1 LPNASGDAFATR
13 TASDN
18 TPSNRPMTERIPYAR
33 KEFKGNFSIHQE
45 WRIFDG
51 PQGCTPLA
59 IDGFGLRMDRLPPPL
74 PVSVPPPDPTVA
86 AESLRAAGARRS
98 IEGIQGLAGKSRS
111 QTRATLHV
119 RERSRIG
126 RGLQG
131 NQGMG
136 ECVQRER
143 QAEGA
148 TVRHAGHSQGMV
160 AMGFSKGRIFAE
172 RWFNGRAFVGPTNA
186 EELNGAIY
194 PEDMI
199 DNKTIKTSWLL
210 GFKDMEE
217 KYDDLEKILIY
228 SPAARKIAKKCL
240 AGFIL
245 NNPRFNGT
253 LLTKQ
258 YCNGNIQKLHHQFQF
273 QRNMITDL
281 DTLKNL
287 APTDL
292 TASLGSFS
300 FLAAIASADIATKV
314 YNRYISPSN
323 TLHCTQSTATI
334 THIWIYAKDS
344 YSFQDDD
351 NTSQYLG
358 HWNKSGLIVL
368 PAAAATAKI
377 GNLLKNYTK
386 LGRKLSFEAGD
397 ADIVSIRPTLEIRRL
412 METEIY
418 TSIRNKNYIDWR
430 KKHNR
435 GGDFVIYSDL
445 KKIEL
450 DEPISIS
457 LDEIC
462 I

>member
-1 LPNASGDAFATR
+1 
-13 TASDN
+13 
-18 TPSNRPMTERIPYAR
+18 MTERIPYAR

-74 PVSVPPPDPTVA
+74 PVSVPPPDPTMAPPSHSEHPAHVEASKGFKGWLEKA
-86 AESLRAAGARRS
+86 AARPAPPS
-98 IEGIQGLAGKSRS
+98 TPEKGPVLVEAFKEIKEWVNASNANDKPKAQPFDMLDIP
-111 QTRATLHV
+111 
-119 RERSRIG
+119 
-126 RGLQG
+126 
-131 NQGMG
+131 QGM
-136 ECVQRER
+136 
-143 QAEGA
+143 A
-148 TVRHAGHSQGMV
+148 
-160 AMGFSKGRIFAE
+160 AMGFSKGRILAE

-210 GFKDMEE
+210 GFKDMKE
-217 KYDDLEKILIY
+217 KYDELEKILIY

-240 AGFIL
+240 AGFIFD
-245 NNPRFNGT
+245 NPRFNGT

-258 YCNGNIQKLHHQFQF
+258 YCNGDIQELHHQFQF